1 MQVDF
6 SLCLQRHPAPA
17 GGYVAQLTLNL
28 PKQLNALTPEMVE
41 MLYLHLCQ
49 LRDDPDAVAVF
60 LDGAGHRAFCSGADA
75 RRMLASAMANPGGA
89 AVEAEAFLAREY
101 ACFHLIH
108 TFPKPV
114 VVWGHGLVMGAG
126 VGLMA
131 GASHRIVTESSR
143 LSMPEITIGFLP
155 NAGASWY
162 LAQMPGKTGLFA
174 ALTAT
179 PLDAADALYA
189 GLADYCLAD
198 DSRGA
203 VLRSLI
209 GLPWSDCPQENGERL
224 TDHLTDLEAEHG
236 IRLDTAQ
243 LKTHRAW
250 IDDSSQSLDADV
262 VARQLQRSAQRS
274 AWASAALES
283 MARGAASSAKLIVAQ
298 LQDVEERG
306 LKEVFRLELVLAANR
321 LRDPEFAEGVRARL
335 IDKHRAPN
343 WCYRSIA
350 DVPDQEIQAL
360 FVAPWEQHPLDEIF

>member
-17 GGYVAQLTLNL
+17 GGYVAQITLNI

-41 MLYLHLCQ
+41 MLYQHLCQ
-49 LRDDPDAVAVF
+49 LRDDEEAVAVF
-60 LDGAGHRAFCSGADA
+60 LEGAGPRGFCAGADA

-101 ACFHLIH
+101 ACFQLIH

-114 VVWGHGLVMGAG
+114 VTWGHGLVMGAG

-131 GASHRIVTESSR
+131 GASHRVVTESSR

-162 LAQMPGKTGLFA
+162 LPHMPGHSGLFC
-174 ALTAT
+174 ALTAA
-179 PLDAADALYA
+179 PLDASDALYA

-198 DSRGA
+198 DSRSA

-209 GLPWSDCPQENGERL
+209 GLPWSDCADENRERL

-236 IRLDTAQ
+236 IRLGTAQ
-243 LKTHRAW
+243 LKTQRDW
-250 IDDSSQSLDADV
+250 IDSSCQPQQAE
-262 VARQLQRSAQRS
+262 AIIEQLQRRRPRSEWATSALDGLQ
-274 AWASAALES
+274 
-283 MARGAASSAKLIVAQ
+283 RGAASSAKLIVAQ
-298 LQDVEERG
+298 LRSAEGRG
-306 LKEVFRLELVLAANR
+306 LIDAFRLELVLTANR

-343 WCYRSIA
+343 WCYGSIA
-350 DVPDQEIQAL
+350 QVPDQEIEAL
-360 FVAPWEQHPLDEIF
+360 FIPPWDHHPLDTIN